1 MSQALEAEK
10 DNWRL
15 TGYRETV
22 DAIFGRGILLSQHSH
37 GSRRGLSAAAQIR
50 EEKGDA
56 AQKGNNEL
64 PPLLFA
70 QRVRTML
77 KQLLPS
83 NPSSASQKSA
93 ECCDQRDN

>member
-56 AQKGNNEL
+56 AQEEKGDAAQKGNNEL
-64 PPLLFA
+64 GSLLFA
-70 QRVRTML
+70 S
-77 KQLLPS
+77 PFIC
-83 NPSSASQKSA
+83 PAGA
-93 ECCDQRDN
+93 DYA